1 MHKPT
6 EKPKA
11 EAHQYNDM
19 FVWNHFLRQNAF
31 KSLKENSGWCTPVI
45 HGFIDQANI
54 SLYGQS
60 IYLTLV
66 ARRSRYFA
74 GARYLKRG
82 ANDEVCAIE
91 LLTSTKIA
99 GLRCKRGRDRA
110 DRVPALATTSFHSP
124 GAHIYTN
131 PSYTSF
137 VQHRG
142 SIPLFWSQEV
152 AQLSTRPPIELN
164 VVDPFF
170 KAAAMHFDQLF
181 QRYGKPITILNVI
194 KAKERVPR
202 ESILLSEY
210 TQAINYLNQFL
221 PECDRLRHIAWDM
234 ARAAKTSRN
243 QEVTDML
250 EQISKDVVLSSG
262 FFHNGYLEG
271 DKEKRMT
278 LQQGICRTNCIDCL
292 DRTNACQFVIAKRAL
307 GYQLHALGVL
317 EHPSVSFDTDAVNL
331 LTEMFQDHGDT
342 MALQYGGSQ
351 LVNTVETY
359 RKINQWKSH
368 SRDLIESIRRFYSN
382 SFVDA
387 QRQEAINLFLGN
399 YKIAQNQPTLWELTT
414 DYYLH
419 HYDPTQNKKKRSYLK
434 WWTREDTKE
443 LPIKEREKSEYKGDY
458 WEEYYKPESYSTLQR
473 IFSFNI
479 NSTLRYSKVTGP
491 KDSLGPFTFRVNQL
505 PQENGNEIPASVEE
519 VLLSPGMPA
528 DGKASLH
535 RWVIDGKHHKE
546 QEVQKDTH
554 EKYQIFQP
562 STLQPLPN
570 VLSAYAAEDFSVS
583 IEDELEYGRYIRYP
597 ESLANIQGKQPQ
609 VAKAPIR
616 YAADADG
623 TSLQKHST
631 STEDV
636 AAFTY
641 YVNIPKSI
649 SYKPK
654 LALKPSKED
663 EARRKVYRAYL
674 GGEKIV

>member
-1 MHKPT
+1 M
-6 EKPKA
+6 
-11 EAHQYNDM
+11 
-19 FVWNHFLRQNAF
+19 
-31 KSLKENSGWCTPVI
+31 S
-45 HGFIDQANI
+45 
-54 SLYGQS
+54 
-60 IYLTLV
+60 
-66 ARRSRYFA
+66 
-74 GARYLKRG
+74 
-82 ANDEVCAIE
+82 
-91 LLTSTKIA
+91 
-99 GLRCKRGRDRA
+99 
-110 DRVPALATTSFHSP
+110 ALATTSFHSP
-124 GAHIYTN
+124 GSHKYTN

-181 QRYGKPITILNVI
+181 KRYGKPITILNVI

-202 ESILLSEY
+202 ESILLNEY

-221 PECDRLRHIAWDM
+221 PESDRLRHIAWDM

-250 EQISKDVVLSSG
+250 EQISKDVVQSSG
-262 FFHNGYLEG
+262 FFHNGYLHG
-271 DKEKRMT
+271 DEEKKMT

-342 MALQYGGSQ
+342 MALQYGGSH

-419 HYDPTQNKKKRSYLK
+419 HYAPTQNKKNRSYLK

-443 LPIKEREKSEYKGDY
+443 LPTKEREKSEYKGDY
-458 WEEYYKPESYSTLQR
+458 WEEYYKPGCYSTIQR

-479 NSTLRYSKVTGP
+479 NSTLRYSKVSGP
-491 KDSLGPFTFRVNQL
+491 KESEGPFTFRINQL
-505 PQENGNEIPASVEE
+505 PQEKGNDTPASVEKIE
-519 VLLSPGMPA
+519 SSPGMPA

-535 RWVIDGKHHKE
+535 RWLKGSNRPEE
-546 QEVQKDTH
+546 QEFPKPTN
-554 EKYQIFQP
+554 EKSQMFQP
-562 STLQPLPN
+562 SFQQPLPN
-570 VLSAYAAEDFSVS
+570 ELSAYAANGFSIS

-609 VAKAPIR
+609 AVKAPNQ
-616 YAADADG
+616 YTAYADA
-623 TSLQKHST
+623 TSLKKHST

-649 SYKPK
+649 SNKPK
-654 LALKPSKED
+654 FALKPGKEE

-674 GGEKIV
+674 AGAV